1 MKFKLRFGN
10 LRFRISQRQIKSNP
24 ILINLTSSTNPQ
36 DFKDSQMILWSI
48 LTKLAL
54 ESVRISFFFN
64 TSKKKKTCFP
74 LNYA

>member
-48 LTKLAL
+48 LTKLADTFL
-54 ESVRISFFFN
+54 YN
-64 TSKKKKTCFP
+64 HYLKLT
-74 LNYA
+74 L